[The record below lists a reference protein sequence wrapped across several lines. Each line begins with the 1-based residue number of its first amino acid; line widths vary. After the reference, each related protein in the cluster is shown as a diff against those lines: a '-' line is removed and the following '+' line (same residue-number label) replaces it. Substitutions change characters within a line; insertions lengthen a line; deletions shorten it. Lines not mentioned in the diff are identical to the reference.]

1 MRSLEDIRHIKY
13 INLEHRTD
21 RNEEVQHELR
31 KLGLDDRAERF
42 NAISMKDGRVGCTMS
57 HIKCLE
63 DAKKNQ
69 LPHLLIIEDDIQ
81 FLNPVLFS
89 KQITNFLESS
99 NSWDVILLAGN
110 NMPPHIQVC
119 DSAVKV
125 TRCQTTT
132 GYLVNG
138 HYYDTLIKNMREGLS
153 LLMRNPSNHFHYAV
167 DKFWFSL
174 QQTDKWFLITPLSV
188 TQRAGYSDIEKRSTD
203 FTKIMVDLDKKEF
216 LQRMQQTRLSQR
228 PSP

>member
-153 LLMRNPSNHFHYAV
+153 LLMRNPTNHFHYAV

-188 TQRAGYSDIEKRSTD
+188 TQRAGYSDIEKRPTD

-216 LQRMQQTRLSQR
+216 LQRMQQMRLSQR
-228 PSP
+228 PGP

>member
-21 RNEEVQHELR
+21 RNEEVQHELG

-42 NAISMKDGRVGCTMS
+42 NAIAMKDGRVGCTMS

-89 KQITNFLESS
+89 KQLTNFLESN

>member
-1 MRSLEDIRHIKY
+1 MRSLKDIQYIKY

-21 RNEEVQHELR
+21 RNEEAQRELGQVG
-31 KLGLDDRAERF
+31 LGDRAERF

-63 DAKKNQ
+63 DAKKNH
-69 LPHLLIIEDDIQ
+69 LPHLLIVEDDIQ
-81 FLNPVLFS
+81 FLDPVLFS
-89 KQITNFLESS
+89 KQITNFLES
-99 NSWDVILLAGN
+99 NISWDVILLAGN
-110 NMPPHIQVC
+110 NMPPHEEVC

-153 LLMRNPSNHFHYAV
+153 LLMRNPSQHFHYAV

-188 TQRAGYSDIEKRSTD
+188 TQRAGYSDIEKRPTD

-216 LQRMQQTRLSQR
+216 LQRMQQMRLSQKQC
-228 PSP
+228 P

>member
-21 RNEEVQHELR
+21 RNDEVQTELR

-89 KQITNFLESS
+89 KQITNFLES
-99 NSWDVILLAGN
+99 NISWDVILLAGN
-110 NMPPHIQVC
+110 NMPPHIQIC

-153 LLMRNPSNHFHYAV
+153 LLMRNPSQHFHYAV

-188 TQRAGYSDIEKRSTD
+188 TQRAGYSDIEKRPTD

-228 PSP
+228 PGP

>member
-1 MRSLEDIRHIKY
+1 
-13 INLEHRTD
+13 
-21 RNEEVQHELR
+21 
-31 KLGLDDRAERF
+31 
-42 NAISMKDGRVGCTMS
+42 MS

-89 KQITNFLESS
+89 KQITNFLESN

-188 TQRAGYSDIEKRSTD
+188 TQRAGYSDIEKRPTD
-203 FTKIMVDLDKKEF
+203 FTKIMVDLDKREF

-228 PSP
+228 PGP

>member
-1 MRSLEDIRHIKY
+1 MRSLKDIQHIKY

-21 RNEEVQHELR
+21 RNEEVQRELGQVG
-31 KLGLDDRAERF
+31 LGDRAERF

-63 DAKKNQ
+63 DAKKNHQ
-69 LPHLLIIEDDIQ
+69 PHLLIVEDDIQ
-81 FLNPVLFS
+81 FLDPVLFS
-89 KQITNFLESS
+89 KQITNFLES
-99 NSWDVILLAGN
+99 NISWDVILLAGN
-110 NMPPHIQVC
+110 NMPPHKQVC

-153 LLMRNPSNHFHYAV
+153 LLMRNPSQHFHYAV

-188 TQRAGYSDIEKRSTD
+188 TQRAGYSDIEKRPTD

-216 LQRMQQTRLSQR
+216 LQRMQQMRISQR
-228 PSP
+228 PCP

>member
-69 LPHLLIIEDDIQ
+69 LPHLLIVEDDIQ
-81 FLNPVLFS
+81 FLDPVLFS
-89 KQITNFLESS
+89 KQITNFLES
-99 NSWDVILLAGN
+99 NISWDVILLAGN
-110 NMPPHIQVC
+110 NMPPHKQVC

-153 LLMRNPSNHFHYAV
+153 LLMRNPSQHFHYAV

-216 LQRMQQTRLSQR
+216 LQRMHQMRLSQR
-228 PSP
+228 PCP